1 MKKGFTL
8 LELIIV
14 VIILGVLVAIAV
26 PTFTSSRLK
35 IETAEALNVLGSLR
49 ASQIRYYAQ
58 NAAYAVSCAN
68 LDVGYTTLKYH
79 AAPTCLNN
87 TAPTAFVTM
96 LNAGDYTMCI
106 DSEGVIKCAD
116 VAAGTCA
123 KLGYTAGACP

>member
-35 IETAEALNVLGSLR
+35 IETAEALSILGSLR
-49 ASQIRYYAQ
+49 VSQIRYYAQ
-58 NAAYAVSCAN
+58 NGAYATNCAN

-79 AAPTCLNN
+79 VPPFCLNN
-87 TAPTAFVTM
+87 TAPTAFVLVINTDDYVLCM
-96 LNAGDYTMCI
+96 DSNGD
-106 DSEGVIKCAD
+106 IKCTD
-116 VAAGTCA
+116 IAAGTCV
-123 KLGYTAGACP
+123 KLGYPAGVCP